1 MCRARESPADVP
13 TIRGWAALGAALA
26 LGALWVA
33 FGEEM
38 LLAVGAFLLLAVALG
53 TWYVRRRAPRVHT
66 TRRITPT
73 QLHDGDRAVV
83 EITIASN
90 RSLHEAQVEDVVH
103 GLGAANF
110 VADRV
115 EANIPMIA
123 RYEVLC
129 RPRGV
134 YKVGPATVRVGDPL
148 GLTESGGPSGKT
160 DRLVV
165 YPAIEHL
172 DGLPLVRGQ
181 DPNMSTSRANFSQIG
196 GEDFFTL
203 REYQTGD
210 DLRKVHW
217 PSSAKRDVLMIRQL
231 EMPWQSR
238 ALVLLDP
245 RASSYPTGDAFE
257 HAVRGAASAVRHLY
271 QNGFSPTLW
280 SGSAATNVASTEA
293 YAMAM
298 EELAVVQLSPTIDL
312 RTMVSRMRRS
322 GVSGG
327 ALVMVTGAPDD
338 ADLAVYRLLGRDFL
352 RTIVMAVAQRQ
363 NEAILQFQR
372 AGVITVLA
380 APGSRWAL
388 AWRDA
393 MERAWST
400 ATAG

>member
-1 MCRARESPADVP
+1 MP

-26 LGALWVA
+26 LGTLWVA
-33 FGEEM
+33 FGEE
-38 LLAVGAFLLLAVALG
+38 LLFAVAAFLLLAVALG

-66 TRRITPT
+66 ARRITPT

-110 VADRV
+110 VAGRV
-115 EANIPMIA
+115 EANVPMIA

-134 YKVGPATVRVGDPL
+134 YKVGPANVRVGDPL
-148 GLTESGGPSGKT
+148 GLTESGGPSGRT

-165 YPAIEHL
+165 YPAVENL

-181 DPNMSTSRANFSQIG
+181 DPNMSTSRANFSQMG

-203 REYQTGD
+203 REYQRGD
-210 DLRKVHW
+210 DLRRVHW
-217 PSSAKRDVLMIRQL
+217 PSSAKRDELMIRQL

-245 RASSYPTGDAFE
+245 RTSSYPTADAFE

-280 SGSAATNVASTEA
+280 TGSTGATNVASTEA
-293 YAMAM
+293 YGMAM
-298 EELAVVQLSPTIDL
+298 EELAVVQTTQAIDL
-312 RTMVSRMRRS
+312 RTMVARMRRT
-322 GVSGG
+322 GLSGG
-327 ALVMVTGAPDD
+327 ALVMVSGAPDD
-338 ADLAVYRLLGRDFL
+338 AELAVYRLLGRDFL

-372 AGVITVLA
+372 AGVITVLT
-380 APGSRWAL
+380 APGSRWAP
-388 AWRDA
+388 AWREA
-393 MERAWST
+393 MERSWST